1 MHLCVCL
8 ELFLLIIVII
18 IFSGGMGV
26 DMVMVSQ
33 LIMPRDFING
43 LR

>member
-1 MHLCVCL
+1 MCVVIVM
-8 ELFLLIIVII
+8 FLLIIVIC
-18 IFSGGMGV
+18 GGMGV

-43 LR
+43 LPR